1 MRQHYCVPSRRLAGY
16 LSAEV
21 ARRKFIIAC
30 LRLAGLGGLPAGRTR
45 AQLLPWSCRGNV
57 AQVLSVKNVRRY
69 TLEYYGIGYFTRS
82 QGGLGVEGA
91 MAYTGNLPREQCLV
105 LWKRGL
111 KHVGSRTK
119 GTWFYFREFY
129 VQ

>member
-1 MRQHYCVPSRRLAGY
+1 MPMRQHYCVPSRRLAGY

-69 TLEYYGIGYFTRS
+69 TFEYYGIGYFTRS
-82 QGGLGVEGA
+82 QGGLGCRGGHGVYWQFTQGA
-91 MAYTGNLPREQCLV
+91 VFGFME
-105 LWKRGL
+105 K
-111 KHVGSRTK
+111 GSETCR
-119 GTWFYFREFY
+119 
-129 VQ
+129 